1 MKEVE
6 KETRVIAKNKRAS
19 HDYFI
24 LDTYDVGIVLKG
36 TEIKSIRA
44 GKVSLQDAYCQV
56 KNNELFIFNMHIAKY
71 DHGNIFNHEELR
83 DRKLLAHRKEIIKM
97 AGKVTLE
104 GLTLIP
110 LELFLEKGLA
120 KLKIGLA
127 KGKKNYDKREDIKNR
142 DVEREL
148 NKNYKMK
155 Y

>member
-1 MKEVE
+1 ME
-6 KETRVIAKNKRAS
+6 KGTKVIARNKKAN

-44 GKVSLQDAYCQV
+44 GKISLQDAYCQV
-56 KNNELFIFNMHIAKY
+56 KNDELYIYNMHIAKY
-71 DHGNIFNHEELR
+71 EHGNIFNHEELR
-83 DRKLLAHRKEIIKM
+83 DRKLLAHHHEIRKM

-110 LELFLEKGLA
+110 LELFLENGLA
-120 KLKIGLA
+120 KLTIALA
-127 KGKKNYDKREDIKNR
+127 KGKKNYDKRDDMKIR
-142 DVEREL
+142 DTEREIS
-148 NKNYKMK
+148 KNYKMK